1 MWEKWEQQYTD
12 HLPLHYNGLHFYVTN
27 YNISI
32 HQTTLA
38 GSDIAKPYQFI
49 SNHKAKIIS
58 FFIWQR
64 GAWKNMFEV
73 KN

>member
-12 HLPLHYNGLHFYVTN
+12 HLPLHFNGLHFYVTN
-27 YNISI
+27 YNTSI
-32 HQTTLA
+32 HQTILA
-38 GSDIAKPYQFI
+38 GPDTAKPYQFI

-58 FFIWQR
+58 FLIWPR
-64 GAWKNMFEV
+64 RACKNMFEV